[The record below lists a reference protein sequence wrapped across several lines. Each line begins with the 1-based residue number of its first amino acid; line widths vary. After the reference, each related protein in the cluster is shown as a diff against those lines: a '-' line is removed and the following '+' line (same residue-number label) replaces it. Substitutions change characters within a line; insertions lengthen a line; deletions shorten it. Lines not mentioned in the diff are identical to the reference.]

1 MKTNK
6 STRKP
11 SRLLRNAGLMAI
23 ICALGIP
30 AVGSAQMADDYQYGA
45 DLDNAPQISREVQT
59 FMMGRTVQTRNE
71 GELQMSLGASH
82 ERMGESDGSQ
92 RFSEISARAE
102 FGLTDRLQ
110 LQAQLPYQIDD
121 RQGSYNAQTNFGN
134 AEVGAT
140 YSLLRGDD
148 PISLSAGMDVQIP
161 VGHQATL
168 PSSDN
173 TLRSSDQTIWKPS
186 LIVAKDFGPAQ
197 VHTDLQAELGAG
209 VNSRALNYNV
219 GAVVP
224 LGRFAPTMEFTGRTM
239 DNRTPQFYA
248 TPGVSYSISDRA
260 QIGVGVPIGL
270 NDQSTNSAV
279 MAKFSF
285 GLR

>member
-6 STRKP
+6 STHKP

-23 ICALGIP
+23 VCALGFP
-30 AVGSAQMADDYQYGA
+30 AIGSAQMADSDYRY
-45 DLDNAPQISREVQT
+45 DLDNAPQISRSIQT
-59 FMMGRTVQTRNE
+59 FMMGRTVQTRNQ

-82 ERMGESDGSQ
+82 ERMGESAGSQ

-110 LQAQLPYQIDD
+110 LPYQIDD
-121 RQGSYNAQTNFGN
+121 RQGSYSAQTNFGN

-148 PISLSAGMDVQIP
+148 PISLSAAMDVQVP
-161 VGHQATL
+161 VGHQASL
-168 PSSDN
+168 PASDN
-173 TLRSSDQTIWKPS
+173 TLRTSDQTIWKPA
-186 LIVAKDFGPAQ
+186 LIVAKDFGPTQ

-209 VNSRALNYNV
+209 PSNRALNYNV

-224 LGRFAPTMEFTGRTM
+224 LGKFAPTMEFTGRTM
-239 DNRTPQFYA
+239 DNRAPQFYA
-248 TPGVSYSISDRA
+248 TPGVSYSLSDRA

-270 NDQSTNSAV
+270 NSQSTNSAV

>member
-1 MKTNK
+1 M
-6 STRKP
+6 
-11 SRLLRNAGLMAI
+11 MAI
-23 ICALGIP
+23 VCALGFP
-30 AVGSAQMADDYQYGA
+30 AIGSAQMSDDSQSGYRY
-45 DLDNAPQISREVQT
+45 DLDAAPQISRPIQT
-59 FMMGRTVQTRNE
+59 FMMGRTVQTRNQ
-71 GELQMSLGASH
+71 GELQLSLGASH

-92 RFSEISARAE
+92 RFSEISAHAE
-102 FGLTDRLQ
+102 YGLTDRLQ

-148 PISLSAGMDVQIP
+148 PISLSAAMDVQVP
-161 VGHQATL
+161 VGHQASL
-168 PSSDN
+168 PANDN
-173 TLRSSDQTIWKPS
+173 TLRNSDQTIWKPA
-186 LIVAKDFGPAQ
+186 LIVAKDFGPTQ

-209 VNSRALNYNV
+209 PSNRALNYNI

-224 LGRFAPTMEFTGRTM
+224 IGRVAPTLEFTGRTM
-239 DNRTPQFYA
+239 DNRAPQFYA
-248 TPGVSYSISDRA
+248 TPGVSYSLSDRA

-270 NDQSTNSAV
+270 NNQSTNSAV